1 MKNLFSEV
9 PALESE
15 SLILRRLTGADV
27 PGLKEL
33 VEDREV
39 YRYLPTFLFE
49 QKYDDVEKV
58 IRKLYDECLR
68 ESLIL
73 GIFRENEFCGL
84 IELYGLRAEIR
95 KVSIGYRL
103 LRRYWGQGIAS
114 GALKTMVDYLYGSTA
129 TEIITASTM
138 VENRV
143 SARVLEKNG
152 FQVVVEGVDEDW
164 GYPEATKAD
173 KWIR

>member
-1 MKNLFSEV
+1 MKKLFSEV

-15 SLILRRLTGADV
+15 SLILRRLTGADA

-73 GIFRENEFCGL
+73 GIFRENEF
-84 IELYGLRAEIR
+84 
-95 KVSIGYRL
+95 
-103 LRRYWGQGIAS
+103 
-114 GALKTMVDYLYGSTA
+114 
-129 TEIITASTM
+129 
-138 VENRV
+138 
-143 SARVLEKNG
+143 
-152 FQVVVEGVDEDW
+152 
-164 GYPEATKAD
+164 
-173 KWIR
+173 